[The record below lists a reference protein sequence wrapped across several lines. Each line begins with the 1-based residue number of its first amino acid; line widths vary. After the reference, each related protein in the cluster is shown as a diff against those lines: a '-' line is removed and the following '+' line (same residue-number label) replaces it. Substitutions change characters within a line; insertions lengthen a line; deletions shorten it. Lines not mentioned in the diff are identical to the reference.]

1 MPSEH
6 SKDLM
11 LSAALVDDM
20 AKRTG
25 TDLEEAVLDGRI
37 SMDDLAEMV
46 LRCARC
52 ACPEDCA
59 MRLMD
64 RTGGASMPPEYCRNR
79 DLLVRLAKTGERQS
93 EAAW

>member
-25 TDLEEAVLDGRI
+25 TDLEEAVLAGRI
-37 SMDDLAEMV
+37 SMDDLADMV

-64 RTGGASMPPEYCRNR
+64 RAGEEPMPPEYCRNR
-79 DLLVRLAKTGERQS
+79 DLLLRLAQTGERDL
-93 EAAW
+93 ETAG